1 MLVDRQM
8 EGGNRTIGDLW
19 ISVSQRLVH
28 RIDATHPRE
37 SMAIRVVQSRPAAV
51 IAAFQSLAQGGRRR
65 LLRRLVQLPEEHT
78 GRFWSWLF
86 HPEGTLGTF
95 EAVLGNPEVFRTT
108 AAATFPR
115 SAAIVHESLKGL
127 SLEQRRALEG
137 DARRALASSLQEL
150 MASATTADAAFR
162 ALALLAEAETEK
174 YGNPCPAVF
183 RLPCPARLTPYPADD
198 ADSPGFRT
206 CPLPA

>member
-1 MLVDRQM
+1 M

-19 ISVSQRLVH
+19 ITVSQRLVH

-137 DARRALASSLQEL
+137 DARRALVSSLQEL

-162 ALALLAEAETEK
+162 PWLSLRKRRPRSTGTHAPPFFASPAL
-174 YGNPCPAVF
+174 PV
-183 RLPCPARLTPYPADD
+183 
-198 ADSPGFRT
+198 
-206 CPLPA
+206 